1 MAMLSTSQMIDR
13 LAGMVG
19 TKDLSDWETKFVQ
32 SLIDRKKAGRVTSLS
47 EKQLDVLVRLHSKH
61 FA

>member
-1 MAMLSTSQMIDR
+1 MVLKLML
-13 LAGMVG
+13 AAMVG
-19 TKDLSDWETKFVQ
+19 TNDLSDWETRFVQ
-32 SLIDRKKAGRVTSLS
+32 SLIDRKKAGQVTSLS

>member
-1 MAMLSTSQMIDR
+1 MLSTSQMIDR

-19 TKDLSDWETKFVQ
+19 TNDLSDWETRFVQ
-32 SLIDRKKAGRVTSLS
+32 SLIDRKKAGQVTSLT
-47 EKQLDVLVRLHSKH
+47 ERQLEVLERLHDKH

>member
-1 MAMLSTSQMIDR
+1 MLSTSQMIDR

-19 TKDLSDWETKFVQ
+19 TNDLTDWETRFVQ
-32 SLIDRKKAGRVTSLS
+32 SLIDRKKAGQVTALTARQV
-47 EKQLDVLVRLHSKH
+47 ETLDRLHSKH

>member
-1 MAMLSTSQMIDR
+1 MLSTSQMIDR

-19 TKDLSDWETKFVQ
+19 TKDLSDWETRFVQ
-32 SLIDRKKAGRVTSLS
+32 SLIDRKKAGQVTSLT
-47 EKQLDVLVRLHSKH
+47 ERQLEVLERLHDKH

>member
-1 MAMLSTSQMIDR
+1 MLSTSQMIDR

-19 TKDLSDWETKFVQ
+19 TNDLSDWETRFVQ
-32 SLIDRKKAGRVTSLS
+32 SLIDRKNAGQVTSLT
-47 EKQLDVLVRLHSKH
+47 ERQLEVLERLHGKH